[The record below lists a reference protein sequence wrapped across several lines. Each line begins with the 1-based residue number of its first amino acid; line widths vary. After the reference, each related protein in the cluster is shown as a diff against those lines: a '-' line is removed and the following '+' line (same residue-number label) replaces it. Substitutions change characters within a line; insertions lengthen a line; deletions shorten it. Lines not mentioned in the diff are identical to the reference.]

1 MYNAGA
7 DKETFFVQAHPA
19 LREEEKEKVSGV
31 VDGRK
36 LTLEAC
42 THSAQNERLPL
53 RTVVQV
59 LFFEQLQL
67 RRAIAR
73 TIVANEG
80 GGAGQGVEDGDS
92 DAGRTWRVATR
103 GNQMLRLDMDSMR
116 NRVQELERECTTMRK
131 AIQKID
137 RRGGAAGDRGAAPA
151 AEGRW
156 GSMVTK
162 RFGCK
167 FPAQVCQSQPR
178 SVVARPRRAR
188 VEQSP

>member
-1 MYNAGA
+1 M
-7 DKETFFVQAHPA
+7 
-19 LREEEKEKVSGV
+19 EEKEKVSGV

-42 THSAQNERLPL
+42 THAAQNERLPL

-73 TIVANEG
+73 TIVANEDGAAGSGEG
-80 GGAGQGVEDGDS
+80 GGRSDG
-92 DAGRTWRVATR
+92 GGGTWRAATAR

-116 NRVQELERECTTMRK
+116 SRVQELELECTSMRK
-131 AIQKID
+131 VIEKMD
-137 RRGGAAGDRGAAPA
+137 RRGGAAAVAERAAAAPTG
-151 AEGRW
+151 EGRW
-156 GSMVTK
+156 GSLVTK

-167 FPAQVCQSQPR
+167 FPAQVCQSQQQR
-178 SVVARPRRAR
+178 TVVARPR

>member
-1 MYNAGA
+1 M
-7 DKETFFVQAHPA
+7 
-19 LREEEKEKVSGV
+19 REEEKEKVSGV

-42 THSAQNERLPL
+42 THAAQNERLPL

-73 TIVANEG
+73 TIMANEG
-80 GGAGQGVEDGDS
+80 GAAGQGEEEGDS
-92 DAGRTWRVATR
+92 DAGGTWRVATR
-103 GNQMLRLDMDSMR
+103 GNQMLRLDMDSLR
-116 NRVQELERECTTMRK
+116 NRVQELERECTSMRK
-131 AIQKID
+131 AIEKMD
-137 RRGGAAGDRGAAPA
+137 RRGSGSTPGERGATPA
-151 AEGRW
+151 MEGRW

-167 FPAQVCQSQPR
+167 FPAQVCQSQQR
-178 SVVARPRRAR
+178 TVVARPRRPR
-188 VEQSP
+188 IEQSP

>member
-1 MYNAGA
+1 M
-7 DKETFFVQAHPA
+7 FWLISLQAHPG
-19 LREEEKEKVSGV
+19 LSEEEKEKVSGV

-42 THSAQNERLPL
+42 THAAQNERLPL

-73 TIVANEG
+73 TIMANEG
-80 GGAGQGVEDGDS
+80 GGAAGSGEEGGESDG
-92 DAGRTWRVATR
+92 GGTWRVAAR

-116 NRVQELERECTTMRK
+116 NRVQELERECTSMRK
-131 AIQKID
+131 AIDKMD
-137 RRGGAAGDRGAAPA
+137 RRGGAPVDRGSPSVPA
-151 AEGRW
+151 DGRW
-156 GSMVTK
+156 GAIVTK

-167 FPAQVCQSQPR
+167 FPAQVCQSQQR
-178 SVVARPRRAR
+178 TVVARTRRPRI
-188 VEQSP
+188 EQSP

>member
-1 MYNAGA
+1 M
-7 DKETFFVQAHPA
+7 
-19 LREEEKEKVSGV
+19 EEKEKVSGV

-42 THSAQNERLPL
+42 THAAQNERLPL

-73 TIVANEG
+73 TIVANEDGAAGSGEEGGRSDG
-80 GGAGQGVEDGDS
+80 GGG
-92 DAGRTWRVATR
+92 TWRAATAR

-116 NRVQELERECTTMRK
+116 SRVQELELECTSMRK
-131 AIQKID
+131 VIEKMD
-137 RRGGAAGDRGAAPA
+137 RRGGAAAVAERAAAAPTG
-151 AEGRW
+151 EGRW
-156 GSMVTK
+156 GSLVTK

-167 FPAQVCQSQPR
+167 FPAQVCQSQQQR
-178 SVVARPRRAR
+178 TVVARPR
-188 VEQSP
+188 VEQGP

>member
-1 MYNAGA
+1 MLVWLLSA
-7 DKETFFVQAHPA
+7 QAHPG
-19 LREEEKEKVSGV
+19 LSEEEKEKVSGV

-42 THSAQNERLPL
+42 THAAQNERLPL

-73 TIVANEG
+73 TIMANEG
-80 GGAGQGVEDGDS
+80 GAAGLGEEGGDS
-92 DAGRTWRVATR
+92 DGGGTWRVATR

-116 NRVQELERECTTMRK
+116 SRVQELERECTSMRK
-131 AIQKID
+131 AIEKMD
-137 RRGGAAGDRGAAPA
+137 RRGGAAADRGTPSAAD
-151 AEGRW
+151 GRW

-167 FPAQVCQSQPR
+167 FPAQVCQSQQR
-178 SVVARPRRAR
+178 TVVARPRRPR
-188 VEQSP
+188 IEQSP

>member
-1 MYNAGA
+1 
-7 DKETFFVQAHPA
+7 VQAHPA
-19 LREEEKEKVSGV
+19 LREDEKEKVSGV

-42 THSAQNERLPL
+42 THAAQNERLPL

-80 GGAGQGVEDGDS
+80 GAGGPCEEEGDS
-92 DAGRTWRVATR
+92 DGGRTWRVATR

-137 RRGGAAGDRGAAPA
+137 RRGSAAGDRGAEPA

>member
-1 MYNAGA
+1 
-7 DKETFFVQAHPA
+7 
-19 LREEEKEKVSGV
+19 
-31 VDGRK
+31 
-36 LTLEAC
+36 
-42 THSAQNERLPL
+42 
-53 RTVVQV
+53 
-59 LFFEQLQL
+59 
-67 RRAIAR
+67 
-73 TIVANEG
+73 
-80 GGAGQGVEDGDS
+80 
-92 DAGRTWRVATR
+92 
-103 GNQMLRLDMDSMR
+103 MLRLDMDSMR

-137 RRGGAAGDRGAAPA
+137 RRGGAAGDRGGEPA